1 MRHQKKIIATALTL
15 LAVAAP
21 PAVVHAED
29 DNVFDGKSYPGA
41 MCDSAASTIASV
53 RTGSFYANSS
63 GAAALVNCP
72 VIQDSWLSS
81 TGLAFSQLYFVNPAG
96 GTFTCTQSAY
106 DANGG
111 FLSSRSFSST
121 TSGLQAKL
129 FASGTS
135 YLPTTGNFGYIMIQ
149 CTVPAGGQIRGY
161 QVQERA

>member
-1 MRHQKKIIATALTL
+1 MRHQKKIIATALSL
-15 LAVAAP
+15 LAVGAS

-41 MCDSAASTIASV
+41 MCDSAVSSVASV

-72 VIQDSWLSS
+72 VIQDSWVST
-81 TGLAFSQLYFVNPAG
+81 TGLSFGEMFFSNPAG
-96 GTFTCTQSAY
+96 QTFTCTQSSY
-106 DANGG
+106 DANGV

-121 TSGLQAKL
+121 TSGVQAQL
-129 FASGTS
+129 FFSGGS
-135 YLPTTGNFGYIMIQ
+135 YLPTTANFGYIMIQ

-161 QVQERA
+161 QVQEKA